1 MTRYLASTYSC
12 MTLSE
17 NNRDG
22 HHVPPLL
29 VIMTVDIKDPKKR
42 KYIAVSQGRSLT
54 YERILY
60 EIIDHG

>member
-1 MTRYLASTYSC
+1 